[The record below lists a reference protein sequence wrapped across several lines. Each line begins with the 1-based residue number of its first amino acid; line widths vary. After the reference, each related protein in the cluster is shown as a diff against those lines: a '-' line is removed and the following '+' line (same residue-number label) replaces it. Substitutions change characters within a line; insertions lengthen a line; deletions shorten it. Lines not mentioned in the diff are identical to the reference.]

1 MMKYFLMLLAAF
13 FTAGCADKNS
23 TSLSD
28 KVPEFPVI
36 EVASRDTI
44 MIKDFVAEIRAQRFV
59 EIRAR
64 EQGYIDEVFVDEGKP
79 VKTGQLLFK
88 IHDDEY
94 KADVSKA
101 EANVHSAI
109 AEAQALQMQVE
120 NVTILVDK
128 NVVSPTELRLAKA
141 KVAVADAAVE
151 VAKADLSRA
160 KIRLSHTD
168 IRAPFDGIIDR
179 FTLRIG
185 SLINEGSL
193 LTSVFDSRFIF
204 AYFKVSEKEYLE
216 YVKQAPGSQR
226 ANKIELI
233 LADGTIHPFRG
244 IVETMQ
250 VEFDNTS
257 GTIAFR
263 ARFENPENIVR
274 HGSSGKVRL
283 TYPVRNAIMIPQKS
297 TFEIQDKTYVFLIDA
312 NNVAKMT
319 SFLPRSRIA
328 NYYIVDSGVKP
339 SDLIVYEGIKDLRDG
354 MKITPVKVKP
364 DGESVVATPDKP
376 QTESGK

>member
-1 MMKYFLMLLAAF
+1 MKYILYVLAALIV
-13 FTAGCADKNS
+13 TGCSKKK
-23 TSLSD
+23 SLLQD
-28 KVPEFPVI
+28 RPPEFPVL
-36 EVASRDTI
+36 EVMSRDTI
-44 MIKDFVAEIRAQRFV
+44 MYREFVAEIRAQRFV

-64 EQGYIDEVFVDEGKP
+64 EQGYIDEVFVDEGQRI
-79 VKTGQLLFK
+79 KTGQLLFK

-101 EANVHSAI
+101 EANMHSAI

-120 NVTILVDK
+120 NVSVLVDK

-141 KVAVADAAVE
+141 KVAVANAAVE

-168 IRAPFDGIIDR
+168 IRAPFDGAIDR

-185 SLINEGSL
+185 SLISEGSL

-216 YVKQAPGSQR
+216 YVKRAPGYQR
-226 ANKIELI
+226 ATKIELI
-233 LADGTIHPFRG
+233 LADGSVHPYPG
-244 IVETMQ
+244 KVETMEA
-250 VEFDNTS
+250 EFDNTS

-283 TYPVRNAIMIPQKS
+283 IYPVKNAIMIPQKS
-297 TFEIQDKTYVFLIDA
+297 TVEIQDKTYVFLVDT
-312 NNVAKMT
+312 NNLVKMT
-319 SFLPRSRIA
+319 SFVTHTRLA
-328 NYYIVDSGVKP
+328 NYYVVETGLKP
-339 SDLIVYEGIKDLRDG
+339 GDKIIYEGIKDIRDG
-354 MKITPVKVKP
+354 MKISPLRVNSI
-364 DGESVVATPDKP
+364 GESDAAS
-376 QTESGK
+376 TEKTNAEPGK